1 MVYVDVSNLEYPV
14 LQIVVVGGV
23 RIVMFASVC
32 GLMLFVFS
40 NGLFG
45 LTFALLSSPFV
56 IGSESDVDLTVV
68 PC

>member
-14 LQIVVVGGV
+14 LQIVVVGCV

-40 NGLFG
+40 NGL
-45 LTFALLSSPFV
+45 LV
-56 IGSESDVDLTVV
+56 
-68 PC
+68 

>member
-1 MVYVDVSNLEYPV
+1 MYVDVSNLEYPV
-14 LQIVVVGGV
+14 LQIVVVGGA

-45 LTFALLSSPFV
+45 LTFALLSFPF
-56 IGSESDVDLTVV
+56 
-68 PC
+68 CNR

>member
-1 MVYVDVSNLEYPV
+1 M